1 MINAV
6 VCDDIPVI
14 RDNIVSLIK
23 ATYPEIKISG
33 VYFDGQAVLDH
44 LKREKIDL
52 LISDIRMKTVSGID
66 VLKYITDNNFN
77 TKVIIIT
84 AYPEFSYAKD
94 AINFHAAKFITKPI
108 NPKEFLKEI
117 NDVLNQI
124 KSEKKDNL
132 KHESMTNII
141 VGRNEFSRKLSALYK
156 ENIRFSDF
164 ESFCKKTGNPNLTRY
179 LYVVDIK
186 LKSISENSAE
196 LSWYDIAEC
205 FNSEIDTYIIEP
217 QKSECRIFAFVNRT
231 EKAKEHYFNWLKQV
245 KKTFSVFYKCETSE
259 IYNRFDSVSYFLG
272 PDSQTGKK
280 IVSLLKNTDFNNSE
294 RIIEATVSPLSLK
307 QKSNLISYI
316 CSFFNDYYFS
326 FDAENIT
333 TQEDADIALNNVFE
347 QLTNESQKNYKKQ
360 LFEKLQH
367 YITHNF
373 HDPSLS
379 LDSVASAFHFS
390 PSYLSKLFSDYKGI
404 SFTNYLTEV
413 RMEYAK
419 TLLKDSSLSI
429 QEVAERCGY
438 NVKYFSR
445 LFSKKVGMIP
455 RQYRNRSVGL

>member
-14 RDNIVSLIK
+14 RDNIVSIIK
-23 ATYPEIKISG
+23 ATYPEINIAG
-33 VYFDGQAVLDH
+33 VYFDGQSVLDH
-44 LKREKIDL
+44 LKKEKIDL

-66 VLKYITDNNFN
+66 VLKYITDNNIN

-245 KKTFSVFYKCETSE
+245 K
-259 IYNRFDSVSYFLG
+259 N
-272 PDSQTGKK
+272 
-280 IVSLLKNTDFNNSE
+280 
-294 RIIEATVSPLSLK
+294 
-307 QKSNLISYI
+307 
-316 CSFFNDYYFS
+316 FFG
-326 FDAENIT
+326 I
-333 TQEDADIALNNVFE
+333 
-347 QLTNESQKNYKKQ
+347 
-360 LFEKLQH
+360 LQ
-367 YITHNF
+367 
-373 HDPSLS
+373 
-379 LDSVASAFHFS
+379 
-390 PSYLSKLFSDYKGI
+390 
-404 SFTNYLTEV
+404 
-413 RMEYAK
+413 M
-419 TLLKDSSLSI
+419 
-429 QEVAERCGY
+429 
-438 NVKYFSR
+438 
-445 LFSKKVGMIP
+445 
-455 RQYRNRSVGL
+455 

>member
-1 MINAV
+1 M
-6 VCDDIPVI
+6 
-14 RDNIVSLIK
+14 
-23 ATYPEIKISG
+23 
-33 VYFDGQAVLDH
+33 
-44 LKREKIDL
+44 
-52 LISDIRMKTVSGID
+52 
-66 VLKYITDNNFN
+66 
-77 TKVIIIT
+77 
-84 AYPEFSYAKD
+84 
-94 AINFHAAKFITKPI
+94 
-108 NPKEFLKEI
+108 
-117 NDVLNQI
+117 
-124 KSEKKDNL
+124 
-132 KHESMTNII
+132 
-141 VGRNEFSRKLSALYK
+141 
-156 ENIRFSDF
+156 
-164 ESFCKKTGNPNLTRY
+164 
-179 LYVVDIK
+179 
-186 LKSISENSAE
+186 
-196 LSWYDIAEC
+196 
-205 FNSEIDTYIIEP
+205 
-217 QKSECRIFAFVNRT
+217 
-231 EKAKEHYFNWLKQV
+231 
-245 KKTFSVFYKCETSE
+245 
-259 IYNRFDSVSYFLG
+259 
-272 PDSQTGKK
+272 
-280 IVSLLKNTDFNNSE
+280 
-294 RIIEATVSPLSLK
+294 
-307 QKSNLISYI
+307 ISYI

-445 LFSKKVGMIP
+445 LFSKKVGMNP